1 LWHKAQTVSEIQA
14 QIDHIAAD
22 AIVTEANCDLGSMVY
37 RTWQPWGDQMGGELL
52 VMAHGGSGS
61 WTHWLRN
68 LATLS
73 DYYELLVP
81 DLPSLGD
88 SATLVDASP
97 YEVASLYAT
106 TLRQLVGPRRFH
118 LVAFSWG
125 CVVTALAARELGDQ
139 VKSIFLVGPASTGK
153 PPEKSIMQPLVARTK
168 EMTAFEVANANR
180 ENLARLMIHDR
191 KKIDPLAVELQTQN
205 TQKARYNS
213 PKYAMSDLLLEGLRD
228 TSANLLV
235 VYGENDTVSVPF
247 LTWRE
252 TQIRSVR
259 PDLQFEIAPDVGHWL
274 QYEQPDWFNQRT
286 VAWIE
291 ANIFS

>member
-1 LWHKAQTVSEIQA
+1 MSQVQE
-14 QIDHIAAD
+14 QIDRIAAD
-22 AIVTEANCDLGSMVY
+22 AIVTEASCDLGSMIY

-52 VMAHGGSGS
+52 VLAHGGSGS

-88 SATLVDASP
+88 SPTLADTSP
-97 YEVASLYAT
+97 QAVASLYAK
-106 TLRQLVGPRRFH
+106 TLRQMVGPRRFH

-139 VKSIFLVGPASTGK
+139 VKSIFLIGPASTGK
-153 PPEKSIMQPLVARTK
+153 PPEKSIMQPLLARTK
-168 EMTAFEVANANR
+168 EMTAEQVANANR
-180 ENLARLMIHDR
+180 ENLARLMIYDR
-191 KKIDPLAVELQTQN
+191 SKIDPLALELQIQN
-205 TQKARYNS
+205 TGKARYNS
-213 PKYAMSDLLLEGLRD
+213 PRYAMSDLLLVGLRD

-235 VYGENDTVSVPF
+235 VYGEHDTVSVPF
-247 LTWRE
+247 LAWRE
-252 TQIRSVR
+252 AQIRSVR
-259 PDLQFEIAPDVGHWL
+259 PDLQFEIAPNVGHWL
-274 QYEQPDWFNQRT
+274 QYEQPEWFNQRA

-291 ANIFS
+291 ANIFA

>member
-1 LWHKAQTVSEIQA
+1 MSQVQE
-14 QIDHIAAD
+14 QIDRIAAD
-22 AIVTEANCDLGSMVY
+22 AIVTEASCDLGSMIY

-52 VMAHGGSGS
+52 VLAHGGSGS

-88 SATLVDASP
+88 SPTLADTSP
-97 YEVASLYAT
+97 QAAASLYAK
-106 TLRQLVGPRRFH
+106 TLRQMVGPRRFH

-139 VKSIFLVGPASTGK
+139 VKSIFLIGPASTGK
-153 PPEKSIMQPLVARTK
+153 PPEKSIMQPLFARTK
-168 EMTAFEVANANR
+168 EMTAEQVANANR
-180 ENLARLMIHDR
+180 ENLARLMIYDR
-191 KKIDPLAVELQTQN
+191 SKIDPLALELQIQN
-205 TQKARYNS
+205 TGKARYNS
-213 PKYAMSDLLLEGLRD
+213 PRYAMSDLLLTGLRD

-235 VYGENDTVSVPF
+235 VYGEHDTVSVPF
-247 LTWRE
+247 LAWRE
-252 TQIRSVR
+252 AQIRSVR
-259 PDLQFEIAPDVGHWL
+259 PDLQFEIAPNVGHWL
-274 QYEQPDWFNQRT
+274 QYEQPEWFNQRA

-291 ANIFS
+291 ANIFA